1 MTMKRALVT
10 GGSGDLGKAICI
22 DLAKNNIEVLV
33 HSNTNKTKAI
43 EIVKTIVENGG
54 MASTVCFDITD
65 KDATQKELDK
75 ILDQGAIQIL
85 VNNAGIHDDGI
96 FAGMYHSQWQRVM
109 DVNLNGFFNV
119 TQKLMLPMM
128 KTRWGR
134 IINLSSVAG
143 VMGNR
148 GQVNYSATKAG
159 IIGATKSLAI
169 EMSSRGITVN
179 AIAPGIIKG
188 SMTQDIFDE
197 DYIKKTIPAGRAGEV
212 EEVAALVSFLA
223 SDSASYISGQVI
235 GVNGGMA

>member
-1 MTMKRALVT
+1 MKRSLVT

-33 HSNTNKTKAI
+33 HSNTNQTKAI

-54 MASTVCFDITD
+54 VASTVCFDITD

-96 FAGMYHSQWQRVM
+96 FAGMCYSQWQRVM

-148 GQVNYSATKAG
+148 W
-159 IIGATKSLAI
+159 
-169 EMSSRGITVN
+169 M
-179 AIAPGIIKG
+179 
-188 SMTQDIFDE
+188 QD
-197 DYIKKTIPAGRAGEV
+197 
-212 EEVAALVSFLA
+212 LN
-223 SDSASYISGQVI
+223 
-235 GVNGGMA
+235 GVVF